1 MKAALW
7 TRLIG
12 GAALFCIAA
21 AGCGTSAPPDDSGP
35 PEFEFIPNVGVT
47 PANNLFLGTY
57 DVNIT
62 GAVDATTSQSFSQ
75 PAIITVEQPHS
86 PYAGSNNVLINAATR
101 VIPSAAGNSL
111 GAMQIT
117 SAAFQGGSLTD
128 AFTITFNVNEIR
140 IQGGTPGVPLA
151 GASAVF
157 RPAPG
162 MANGAVVAAT
172 IRSILVLNGTAISGT
187 IEMTDVSGLIRYR
200 AQIIGT
206 KRS

>member
-12 GAALFCIAA
+12 GAALFCLVA
-21 AGCGTSAPPDDSGP
+21 AGCGTTDTTDITVT
-35 PEFEFIPNVGVT
+35 PEFEPIPNVGVT
-47 PANNLFLGTY
+47 PANNPFLGTY
-57 DVNIT
+57 DVTIT
-62 GAVDATTSQSFSQ
+62 GTVDATANQSFAQ
-75 PAIITVEQPHS
+75 PAIVTVEQLPS
-86 PYAGSNNVLINAATR
+86 PYGGNNSVVFNVSTR

-111 GAMQIT
+111 GAMQIS
-117 SAAFQGGSLTD
+117 SAGLQGGIPTD
-128 AFTITFNVNEIR
+128 AFSVTFNVNEIR

-151 GASAVF
+151 GGSAVF

-172 IRSILVLNGTAISGT
+172 VRSILVLNGTALSGT